1 MEIFIIII
9 SLVFISA
16 LFTMK
21 KEKRYFINSF
31 MEIKKDID
39 DGVWDS
45 FILERAREDALAIAG
60 FVLIFRN
67 KAVTNA
73 ERRMRKDNVRNHR
86 LEGVEAIIQKHNK
99 IIKTSLIKRLNI
111 LGAKVDEHGCYVV

>member
-1 MEIFIIII
+1 
-9 SLVFISA
+9 
-16 LFTMK
+16 
-21 KEKRYFINSF
+21 